1 MSAVML
7 LRYPL
12 GVLLAAFLAFAGLSS
27 GRGLLRPAPELR
39 VLSGYT
45 AERYATGLSR
55 PTAMAFGPDGRLY
68 VAQETGQI
76 VVVGVG
82 SAKPRVL
89 ARGFH
94 EPLGLAW
101 SGPRLFVSSRGRL
114 DSLNLVDKTL
124 RARRT
129 LLKGLPNGRHQQDNV
144 VVGAD
149 GRLYLGSGST
159 CDVCK
164 EKDARSATIL
174 SVLPNGRDLRIVA
187 KGLRNPYGLAFQPGT
202 GRLYVTVNGRDDLG
216 EEPAEMLVE
225 VSQGRN
231 FGWPGC
237 WPSWKRKQLAG
248 QGCAGVTPPVAYLE
262 PHSAAAGS
270 RSRPMAGR
278 RTSRCG
284 APYFGRKH
292 GRTVVRLTFD
302 TAGHVVRQ
310 ERVRARLRPSARGAR
325 GAGRRAA
332 RLRLGDGPHLSN
344 RPLKRKRGPAGP
356 LSSF

>member
-1 MSAVML
+1 MRVL
-7 LRYPL
+7 YPL
-12 GVLLAAFLAFAGLSS
+12 GVLLDAGLILAGPRASS
-27 GRGLLRPAPELR
+27 SLLGGAPELR
-39 VLSGYT
+39 VPTGY
-45 AERYATGLSR
+45 AAQRYASGLPR
-55 PTAMAFGPDGRLY
+55 PTAMAFGPDRRLY

-76 VVVGVG
+76 VVVGAG
-82 SAKPRVL
+82 SAKRRVL

-114 DSLNLVDKTL
+114 DSLNLVGKSL

-144 VVGAD
+144 VVGND

-164 EKDARSATIL
+164 EKDSRSATIL
-174 SVLPNGRDLRIVA
+174 SVRPNGRDLRIVA
-187 KGLRNPYGLAFQPGT
+187 KGLRNPYGLAVQPGT
-202 GRLYVTVNGRDDLG
+202 GRLYATVNGRDDLG

-237 WPSWKRKQLAG
+237 WPSWARKQLAG
-248 QGCAGVTPPVAYLE
+248 NGCAQVTPPVAYLE
-262 PHSAAAGS
+262 PRSGAGGIAFA
-270 RSRPMAGR
+270 RDGR
-278 RTSRCG
+278 TAYVALWG
-284 APYFGRKH
+284 QYFGRKH

-302 TAGHVVRQ
+302 ADGRVVRQ
-310 ERVRARLRPSARGAR
+310 QVFARGFDHPLAVLVAR
-325 GAGRRAA
+325 DGALLVSDWGTGRIYRIA
-332 RLRLGDGPHLSN
+332 R
-344 RPLKRKRGPAGP
+344 K
-356 LSSF
+356 

>member
-1 MSAVML
+1 MSAVMP

-12 GVLLAAFLAFAGLSS
+12 GVLLAAFLALAGPS
-27 GRGLLRPAPELR
+27 GGAGLLRPAPELR
-39 VLSGYT
+39 VPAGYK

-89 ARGFH
+89 ARGFP
-94 EPLGLAW
+94 EALGLAW

-114 DSLNLVDKTL
+114 DSLNLVGKTL

-149 GRLYLGSGST
+149 GRVYLGSGST

-187 KGLRNPYGLAFQPGT
+187 KGLRNPYGLALQPRT
-202 GRLYVTVNGRDDLG
+202 GRLYATVNGRDDLG

-248 QGCAGVTPPVAYLE
+248 QACAGVTPPVAYLE
-262 PHSAAAGS
+262 PHSAVSGIAFA
-270 RSRPMAGR
+270 PDGR
-278 RTSRCG
+278 TAYVALWG
-284 APYFGRKH
+284 TYFGTKH

-310 ERVRARLRPSARGAR
+310 VVFARGFDHPLAVLVAR
-325 GAGRRAA
+325 DGALLVSDWGTGRIYRIA
-332 RLRLGDGPHLSN
+332 R
-344 RPLKRKRGPAGP
+344 
-356 LSSF
+356 

>member
-45 AERYATGLSR
+45 AQRYATGLSR

-101 SGPRLFVSSRGRL
+101 SGPRLFISSRGRL

-144 VVGAD
+144 VVGDGWPPLPRIGIDVRRLQGEGREERDDPLRPPERPRPAD
-149 GRLYLGSGST
+149 RREGPAQPVR
-159 CDVCK
+159 
-164 EKDARSATIL
+164 ARVPTWDRPP
-174 SVLPNGRDLRIVA
+174 VRDGERP
-187 KGLRNPYGLAFQPGT
+187 RRSRRGT
-202 GRLYVTVNGRDDLG
+202 GRDARR
-216 EEPAEMLVE
+216 
-225 VSQGRN
+225 S
-231 FGWPGC
+231 
-237 WPSWKRKQLAG
+237 LAG
-248 QGCAGVTPPVAYLE
+248 PQLRLAGLLAELEAEAARRQGCAGVTPPVAYLE
-262 PHSAAAGS
+262 PHSAAGGVAFA
-270 RSRPMAGR
+270 PDGR
-278 RTSRCG
+278 TAYVALWG
-284 APYFGRKH
+284 TYFGKQH

-302 TAGHVVRQ
+302 AAGHVVRQ
-310 ERVRARLRPSARGAR
+310 EVFARGFDHPLAVLVAR
-325 GAGRRAA
+325 DGALLVSDWGTGRIYRIA
-332 RLRLGDGPHLSN
+332 R
-344 RPLKRKRGPAGP
+344 
-356 LSSF
+356 

>member
-1 MSAVML
+1 MRPL
-7 LRYPL
+7 YPL
-12 GVLLAAFLAFAGLSS
+12 GVLLAAGLVLAGPGASS
-27 GRGLLRPAPELR
+27 SLLLGAPELG
-39 VLSGYT
+39 VPTGYS
-45 AERYATGLSR
+45 AQRYATGLSR

-76 VVVGVG
+76 VVVGAG

-114 DSLNLVDKTL
+114 DSVNLVDTTL

-164 EKDARSATIL
+164 ERNARSATIL
-174 SVLPNGRDLRIVA
+174 SVLPNGRDLRVVA

-216 EEPAEMLVE
+216 DEPAEMLVR
-225 VSQGRN
+225 VTPGRN
-231 FGWPGC
+231 FGWPDC
-237 WPSWKRKQLAG
+237 WPSWKRKRLAG
-248 QGCAGVTPPVAYLE
+248 KGCAGVTAPVAYLE
-262 PHSAAAGS
+262 PHSAASGIAFALDG
-270 RSRPMAGR
+270 RSAYVALWG
-278 RTSRCG
+278 T
-284 APYFGRKH
+284 YFGTKH
-292 GRTVVRLTFD
+292 GR
-302 TAGHVVRQ
+302 A
-310 ERVRARLRPSARGAR
+310 
-325 GAGRRAA
+325 
-332 RLRLGDGPHLSN
+332 
-344 RPLKRKRGPAGP
+344 
-356 LSSF
+356 